1 MTKNKS
7 HKEKEHKNPGRVIR
21 DTDNSVQTI

>member
-7 HKEKEHKNPGRVIR
+7 DKEKEHKNPGRVIR